1 MRAFSRRWSPTV
13 GWSEPSSPVSA
24 EAVQLLLAF
33 GPPTAP
39 PVTWFEQVASLW
51 PHARL
56 VYTTAGGQ
64 IDRGEVLDD
73 AVVVT
78 GLAFDTVR
86 VGVHSAAFE
95 PSGGEVAPCHAFGRE
110 LGARIAATEG
120 LRHVIVFADGLH
132 VNGAAFT
139 RGLGESLPEG
149 ITVSG
154 GLASDGLEFVTTG
167 VGLDAPPQPRSVVAV
182 TFSGAALAVGTA
194 SLGGWEP
201 FGPERL
207 VTRARDATLFELDG
221 ERALDIY
228 RRYLGPLAAELPGS
242 ALLFPLAV
250 SAPGGRESVVR
261 TILGIDEA
269 TGALRFAGD
278 VPQGHK
284 VRLMRA
290 TNDRL
295 LDGAEAAA
303 RTAHEAME
311 GVAPQLVLC
320 ISCVGRRAVLRS
332 RVEEEVD
339 EVTLI
344 AGGALVTGFYSNGE
358 IAPPY
363 GERGQRALFHN
374 QTMTVTVFGER

>member
-1 MRAFSRRWSPTV
+1 MRAFSQRWSSSA
-13 GWSEPSSPVSA
+13 GWSEPSAPVPSD
-24 EAVQLLLAF
+24 AVQLVLAF
-33 GPPTAP
+33 GPATAP
-39 PVTWFEQVASLW
+39 PAAWFAEVAGRW
-51 PHARL
+51 PGARL
-56 VYTTAGGQ
+56 VYATGGGQ
-64 IDRGEVLDD
+64 IDQGEVVDD
-73 AVVVT
+73 AVVLT
-78 GLAFDTVR
+78 GLAFESVR

-95 PSGGEVAPCHAFGRE
+95 PTGGEVAPCHAFGRA
-110 LGARIAATEG
+110 LGERLAGEAE
-120 LRHVIVFADGLH
+120 LRHVIVLADGLH

-139 RGLGESLPEG
+139 RGLGEALPAG
-149 ITVSG
+149 VTVSG

-167 VGLDAPPQPRSVVAV
+167 VGVDAPPAPRTIVAI
-182 TFSGAALAVGTA
+182 TLSGEALAVGTA
-194 SLGGWEP
+194 SLGGWEA

-207 VTRARDATLFELDG
+207 VTRAVDATLFELDG

-261 TILGIDEA
+261 TILGIDED

-295 LDGAEAAA
+295 LDGAGSAA
-303 RTAHEAME
+303 RAALDAMQGVEA
-311 GVAPQLVLC
+311 GLVLC

-339 EVTLI
+339 EVAQV
-344 AGGALVTGFYSNGE
+344 AGSALVTGFYSNGE
-358 IAPPY
+358 IAPPF
-363 GERGQRALFHN
+363 GEPGKRALFHN
-374 QTMTVTVFGER
+374 QTMTVTVLGER